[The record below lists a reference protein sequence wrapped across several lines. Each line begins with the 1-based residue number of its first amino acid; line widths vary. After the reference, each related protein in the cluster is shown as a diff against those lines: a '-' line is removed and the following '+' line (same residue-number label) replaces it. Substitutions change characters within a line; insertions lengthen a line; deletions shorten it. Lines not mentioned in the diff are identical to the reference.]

1 MESNINRTSAEVYT
15 YTSWNW
21 NSIPSKKANVP
32 YIYIC
37 TCAAKFYPIRS
48 TCFHWPNRPVHRL
61 HREFHVCQSLFR
73 LKQWYT
79 FMNNITRYPVYRG
92 PTSTHTRVCVCVAGN
107 KHKSKFTRRA
117 LGNQLGFANKVC
129 TGKCV

>member
-1 MESNINRTSAEVYT
+1 MESNINRTSAEVY
-15 YTSWNW
+15 
-21 NSIPSKKANVP
+21 ILREIEIQFPRKKP
-32 YIYIC
+32 MYHIYIC

-92 PTSTHTRVCVCVAGN
+92 PTSTHTRACVCVAGN